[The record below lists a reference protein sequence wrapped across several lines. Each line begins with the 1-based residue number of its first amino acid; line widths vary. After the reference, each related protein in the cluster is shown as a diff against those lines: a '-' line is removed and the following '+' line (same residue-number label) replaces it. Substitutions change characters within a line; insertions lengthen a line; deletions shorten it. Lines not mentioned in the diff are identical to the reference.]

1 MLLGVYKKDP
11 GWSVVKPEQS
21 GLMFIAW
28 RCLYAAIV
36 GSRVDNRPLNLEYAY
51 YRTLQMTIT
60 RVRAYGEKWRLW
72 CVRNK
77 YTSLKCIIPVDKRD
91 RTVIDQDMLG
101 DYSIA
106 PDLLSEFQKVCA
118 ARVQAPPAQRPQ
130 VPHTRSPQRPRPRPE
145 QRTAVQHEP
154 VAPLGRTTQLTLQ
167 QAFGQAP
174 ST

>member
-1 MLLGVYKKDP
+1 MHVDP
-11 GWSVVKPEQS
+11 G
-21 GLMFIAW
+21 L
-28 RCLYAAIV
+28 
-36 GSRVDNRPLNLEYAY
+36 RPGAS
-51 YRTLQMTIT
+51 LQVYLSLPCRLSLRSTCVYQVEGRHFSPQTIT

-77 YTSLKCIIPVDKRD
+77 YTSLKCIIPVDKRN

-130 VPHTRSPQRPRPRPE
+130 VPQTRNPQRPRPRPE

-154 VAPLGRTTQLTLQ
+154 VVPLRHTTQLTLQ